1 MLEDLHP
8 QALRIANL
16 LRERGEKVAIA
27 DGASGGLIAAALLT
41 VPGALDFY
49 VGGGIVY
56 SFRARDVLFG
66 QDREAWRGMRGA
78 TEPYA
83 LLQARGIRETFR
95 ADWGLAESGSAG
107 GSAHPSG
114 AANGRSVAAIVGPP
128 GEFTRLTETE
138 SGERIA
144 NMQAF
149 TRGALTLL
157 EDALSSA

>member
-83 LLQARGIRETFR
+83 LLQARGIRETFH

-114 AANGRSVAAIVGPP
+114 AANGRSVAAIVGPA
-128 GEFTRLTETE
+128 GELTRLTETE

-157 EDALSSA
+157 EDALASA